1 MRDVQ
6 SAPVVLVTGS
16 SSGIGQ
22 ACAARLHGHG
32 WSVFGGRR
40 TTSNKQYDWPSVRL
54 DVTDEDTIRQA
65 IARVTDGRGRLD
77 ALVHCAGISVAGA
90 IEDVTVEEAKRQF
103 ETNYFG
109 TVRILRHVLPGM
121 RAQRSGRI
129 VVIGSIG
136 GMIGMPYIGHYSASK
151 FALDGLVQALRLE
164 TAQIGI
170 QAAIVHPG
178 DIRTQISA
186 NQIEGEN
193 TGSGSAYHSAFR
205 RTVDIYDKNVR
216 EAREPDAIARVVKRV
231 LERRRMPA
239 RIVAGTTIENAGVG
253 LKATL
258 PSRWFEA
265 ILQSSYQS

>member
-1 MRDVQ
+1 MRTAR
-6 SAPVVLVTGS
+6 SGPIAFVTGS

-22 ACAARLHGHG
+22 ACARLLHGHG

-40 TTSNKQYDWPSVRL
+40 STSNTQDDWSSVDL
-54 DVTDEDTIRQA
+54 DVTEEDSIRHA
-65 IARVTDGRGRLD
+65 ITHITNEHGRLD
-77 ALVHCAGISVAGA
+77 AIVHCAGISVAGA
-90 IEDVTVEEAKRQF
+90 IEDVTVEEAKRLF

-109 TVRILRHVLPGM
+109 TVRILRHVLPEM
-121 RAQRSGRI
+121 RARRSGRI

-136 GMIGMPYIGHYSASK
+136 GMIGMPFIGHYSASK

-164 TAQIGI
+164 VANTGI
-170 QAAIVHPG
+170 QATIVHPG
-178 DIRTQISA
+178 DVRTQISA
-186 NQIEGEN
+186 NQIEGE
-193 TGSGSAYHSAFR
+193 TTGIGSGYHDAFR
-205 RTVDIYDKNVR
+205 RTIDIYDKNVR

-231 LERRRMPA
+231 LEKRRMPA